1 VKPKIAILDYGIG
14 NLRSVERGLAYGGAA
29 AMITSDAEVIESS
42 DALVLPGVGAFCD
55 AIKQLQKFE
64 KILKKNKKPVLGIC
78 LGMQLLFTESE
89 EDGLHRGLNLM
100 QGRVVKLPKSVKI
113 PQMGWNSIDI
123 KRKGA
128 LLEGIKDGEYFY
140 FVHSY
145 YAAPEEDVTIA
156 TAEYG
161 VKFAAVVE
169 KGNIYAAQ
177 FHPEKSG
184 AAGLRVLKN
193 FIDIVKGFI

>member
-1 VKPKIAILDYGIG
+1 MKPKIAILDYGIG
-14 NLRSVERGLAYGGAA
+14 NLRSVERGLAYGGARA
-29 AMITSDAEVIESS
+29 VITSDAELIKSI

-55 AIKQLQKFE
+55 AMKHLKKFE

-100 QGRVVKLPKSVKI
+100 QGRVIKLPKSVKI
-113 PQMGWNSIDI
+113 PQMGWNSIGI
-123 KRKGA
+123 KRKSA

-145 YAAPEEDVTIA
+145 YAAPEEDVTVA

-169 KGNIYAAQ
+169 KGNIYATQ

-184 AAGLRVLKN
+184 AAGLQVLKN
-193 FIDIVKGFI
+193 FIDVVRGFI

>member
-1 VKPKIAILDYGIG
+1 MKPKIAILDYGVG
-14 NLRSVERGLAYGGAA
+14 NLRSVERGLAHGGAA
-29 AMITSDAEVIESS
+29 AVITGDAEVIESS
-42 DALVLPGVGAFCD
+42 DALVLPGVGAFCN
-55 AIKQLQKFE
+55 AMKQLKKFE
-64 KILKKNKKPVLGIC
+64 KILKRNEKPVLGIC

-100 QGRVVKLPKSVKI
+100 RGRVVKLPKSVKI
-113 PQMGWNSIDI
+113 PQMGWNSISV
-123 KRKGA
+123 KRKSA
-128 LLEGIKDGEYFY
+128 LLEGIKDGEYLY

-169 KGNIYAAQ
+169 KGSIYATQ

-184 AAGLRVLKN
+184 GAGLRMLKN
-193 FIDIVKGFI
+193 FIEIVKTI

>member
-1 VKPKIAILDYGIG
+1 MKPKIAILDYGVG
-14 NLRSVERGLAYGGAA
+14 NLRSVERGLARCGAA
-29 AMITSDAEVIESS
+29 AVITGDAGVIESS

-55 AIKQLQKFE
+55 ATKQLKKFE
-64 KILKKNKKPVLGIC
+64 KILKKNEKPLLGIC

-113 PQMGWNSIDI
+113 PQMGWNSISV
-123 KRKGA
+123 KRKSA
-128 LLEGIKDGEYFY
+128 LLKGIKDGEYFY

-145 YAAPEEDVTIA
+145 YAAPEEDVITA

-169 KGNIYAAQ
+169 KSNLYATQ

-184 AAGLRVLKN
+184 KAGLRMLKN
-193 FIDIVKGFI
+193 FIEIVKIT